1 MFSIGYPPGFVSQG
15 KEMIA
20 VKQFLTGNIFL
31 ILQG

>member
-1 MFSIGYPPGFVSQG
+1 MFSIGYPPDSVPKG
-15 KEMIA
+15 KEMIE